1 MDNKKEEKFMLK
13 EKLSEGLQKAEDF
26 CEEHYASILIGIT
39 GVFAGALY
47 RRNSRHMSNMETIE
61 TLKALMNTR
70 SE

>member
-1 MDNKKEEKFMLK
+1 ML
-13 EKLSEGLQKAEDF
+13 EKLSEKMQKAEEF